1 MRMSDCSSDV
11 FSSDLISWDFPW
23 FSRCLSLLALP
34 LGECQFV
41 SDLGSSRAPIQGFS
55 QGIYSDRARGR
66 RMPYRAGSG
75 HSLAGVPL
83 SAQAGMMAP
92 FTAMTRAARLWPARG
107 PPGER
112 DPQGGERG
120 RGMGE
125 PTSGTQE
132 PMANGVAGILLEKKQ

>member
-1 MRMSDCSSDV
+1 M
-11 FSSDLISWDFPW
+11 SWDFPW
-23 FSRCLSLLALP
+23 VSRCLSVLALP

-41 SDLGSSRAPIQGFS
+41 SDLDSSRAPIQGFS

-92 FTAMTRAARLWPARG
+92 FTAMTRAARLWPARAASWG
-107 PPGER
+107 ADPER
-112 DPQGGERG
+112 RAA
-120 RGMGE
+120 R
-125 PTSGTQE
+125 
-132 PMANGVAGILLEKKQ
+132 

>member
-1 MRMSDCSSDV
+1 M
-11 FSSDLISWDFPW
+11 SWDFPW
-23 FSRCLSLLALP
+23 VSRCLSVLALP

-92 FTAMTRAARLWPARG
+92 FRS
-107 PPGER
+107 E
-112 DPQGGERG
+112 EH
-120 RGMGE
+120 
-125 PTSGTQE
+125 TSELQSL
-132 PMANGVAGILLEKKQ
+132 MRISYAVFCLKKKKQTIPILTLP